1 MENLGLVV
9 INDYKILQVV
19 LGLCVRVVLKCS
31 NLLQKKVH
39 SELYGVRYVQ
49 ATCAPWETVGHCTP
63 PPTVE

>member
-1 MENLGLVV
+1 MENLGLVM
-9 INDYKILQVV
+9 IDDYKILQVV

-49 ATCAPWETVGHCTP
+49 ATCAPWERVGDCTP
-63 PPTVE
+63 LLTVE